1 MPKFLS
7 ERDVNYFRAINREII
22 EDVIETM
29 IILYKLDT
37 VDSPTNIYGEA
48 PSKAYLTGV
57 QTFAL
62 IRREDKNPTSDGHIL
77 DFNQTA
83 VFSFSRDKLEEI
95 SIYPEVG
102 DIIEYDSSF
111 WEINNAAE
119 NQLLADQPFFNW
131 AVICTCHMTRRSA
144 LQLDERQ
151 HISDRNLDV

>member
-1 MPKFLS
+1 MKFLS
-7 ERDVNYFRAINREII
+7 ERDVDYFRSINKEII
-22 EDVIETM
+22 EDVIETP
-29 IILYKLDT
+29 IILYKLNA
-37 VDSPTNIYGEA
+37 VESLTNIYGEA
-48 PSKAYLTGV
+48 PSKNYHVGV

-83 VFSFSRDKLEEI
+83 VFAFSRDKLEEI
-95 SIYPEVG
+95 NLYPEVG
-102 DIIEYDSSF
+102 DIIDYDGSF

-131 AVICTCHMTRRSA
+131 AVVCSCHMTRRSQ

-151 HISDRNLDV
+151 YVSGRTK